1 MPLTVDRVVPIWV
14 QILNKKLLSQNIR
27 VKKIFFLKTNPISK
41 IYNLKVNNIV
51 KIPHDQDTKTF
62 LINVI
67 TN

>member
-1 MPLTVDRVVPIWV
+1 
-14 QILNKKLLSQNIR
+14 